1 VAKSRAIPAG
11 NSPADDFQRAA
22 AAAEAEVGRRI
33 WWELS
38 FAEQT
43 EAIYLH
49 LRRMDAERTAAMSRG
64 PQRRA
69 GVRVSG
75 PPIGRTASAEI

>member
-1 VAKSRAIPAG
+1 MARSGASPSP

-43 EAIYLH
+43 EAIYLQ
-49 LRRMDAERTAAMSRG
+49 LRRIDAERTAAMSRG
-64 PQRRA
+64 PHRSRLRGL
-69 GVRVSG
+69 GVTTG
-75 PPIGRTASAEI
+75 QMATAEI

>member
-1 VAKSRAIPAG
+1 MAKSRATPAS

-22 AAAEAEVGRRI
+22 ATAEAEVGRRI

-49 LRRMDAERTAAMSRG
+49 LRRIDAERMAAMSRG
-64 PQRRA
+64 PQRSRLRGL
-69 GVRVSG
+69 GVTT
-75 PPIGRTASAEI
+75 GRMASAEI